1 MNWYECAILGIV
13 AIGATIALVPLAKK
27 IAIRFDAIDYPNERR
42 VNTKPTPRLGG
53 VAIFGGI
60 FVSLIVLVL
69 GINFWG
75 WPSPF
80 VSHPDLTV
88 NYYGVGLSIVVI
100 FVVGLID
107 DFKDLNPKVKFLG
120 QIIAAIIAV
129 CSGLLLSS
137 IHMPFGGDYFE
148 FGWFSYPLTVFYL
161 VAFANIIN
169 LIDGLDGLAAG
180 IVVISA
186 LTMFI
191 FTVMTAR
198 PDAAVLC
205 IILMG
210 ACLGFLVFNF
220 HPASIFM
227 GDSGSLLL
235 GYLLGAISLM
245 AIARSTMFVS
255 LMIPIIVAGV
265 PVVDTASAIVRRL
278 RGHRPIDEAD
288 KGHIHHRLLETGY
301 SQRATVIIMWTWSA
315 LLSVCA
321 VLMMSFAGAPRYAV
335 MVVVIVLTA
344 VIIIK
349 MGLFA
354 PVLRHHYHP
363 RGSKPNELDQDETP
377 CASNDEERHAAGVDA
392 SFVASQ
398 EEIDG

>member
-13 AIGATIALVPLAKK
+13 AIGVTIALVPLAKK
-27 IAIRFDAIDYPNERR
+27 IAIRFDAIDYPSERR
-42 VNTKPTPRLGG
+42 VNSEPTPRLGG
-53 VAIFGGI
+53 IAIFGGI
-60 FVSLIVLVL
+60 VAALIVLLL
-69 GINFWG
+69 GVNFWG
-75 WPSPF
+75 WNSPF

-88 NYYGVGLSIVVI
+88 NYYGVGISILVI
-100 FVVGLID
+100 FGVGLID
-107 DFKDLNPKVKFLG
+107 DFVDLNPKVKFLG
-120 QIIAAIIAV
+120 QVIAAIIAV
-129 CSGLLLSS
+129 CSGLVLSR
-137 IHMPFGGDYFE
+137 IHMPFGGGFLE

-161 VAFANIIN
+161 VAFANIVN

-180 IVVISA
+180 IVTISA
-186 LTMFI
+186 LTMLI
-191 FTVMTAR
+191 FTVMTVR

-220 HPASIFM
+220 YPASIFM

-255 LMIPIIVAGV
+255 LLIPIVVAGV
-265 PVVDTASAIVRRL
+265 PVIDTASAIVRRL

-288 KGHIHHRLLETGY
+288 KAHIHHRLLDTGY
-301 SQRATVIIMWTWSA
+301 SQRATVLIMWAWTA

-321 VLMMSFAGAPRYAV
+321 VLMMSFTGAPRYAV
-335 MVVVIVLTA
+335 MAVVVILTTV
-344 VIIIK
+344 VIVK

-363 RGSKPNELDQDETP
+363 RGSKPEADAADDTPNNEME
-377 CASNDEERHAAGVDA
+377 
-392 SFVASQ
+392 
-398 EEIDG
+398 